1 MSTRLEIKDSKILY
15 IEDDAITRKQ
25 LSQFLKQQ
33 CKVLYV
39 AVDGQEG
46 FELYQ
51 KYDPDIVITDIE
63 MPKLNGLE
71 MAKKIRKKSLST
83 QIIIITAY
91 KKDEYLLQ
99 AVNLQLTQY
108 LLKPL
113 SIEKITG
120 ALKLSSNYL
129 NCKNANT
136 KKIIINNGY
145 YDTYTREMIVND
157 QIVNLSKHE
166 RALIELLIEKH
177 PAPASYESI
186 NANVYDYCGSQN
198 AMKLLV
204 GSLRNKIKKDSIFNV
219 SGFGYKLNSEDDN

>member
-1 MSTRLEIKDSKILY
+1 MPPQQKIKNVVILY
-15 IEDDAITRKQ
+15 IEDDAVTRKQ
-25 LSQFLKQQ
+25 LSKFLKSQ
-33 CKVLYV
+33 CKALYV
-39 AVDGQEG
+39 AKDGLEG
-46 FELYQ
+46 LQLY
-51 KYDPDIVITDIE
+51 KKIMPDIVITDIE
-63 MPKLNGLE
+63 MPGLNGLDL
-71 MAKKIRKKSLST
+71 ARKIRKRSLST

-113 SIEKITG
+113 SIDKITD

-136 KKIIINNGY
+136 KKVIINNGY
-145 YDTYTREMIVND
+145 YDAYTREMIVND

-186 NANVYDYCGSQN
+186 NANIYDYCGSKN
-198 AMKLLV
+198 ATKLLI
-204 GSLRNKIKKDSIFNV
+204 GSLRKKIRKESIINV
-219 SGFGYKLNSEDDN
+219 SGFGYKLSSKDDK